1 MKSFLY
7 EWLIITILSCLFFG
21 AIAIIITPII
31 IASNFIEN
39 NHFAVVFSLIWELL
53 SIPFLIT
60 IAIRIVRK
68 SREKQ

>member
-1 MKSFLY
+1 MADNNY
-7 EWLIITILSCLFFG
+7 IIMFIFWGDSNYYY
-21 AIAIIITPII
+21 PII